1 MDEVTI
7 RRLLV
12 VLSAL
17 AIVGVCGRY
26 GGSSLVVERPVE
38 SPDLIVA
45 LASHEWERLPE
56 AARLAARYSTS
67 RLVLTLPAAI
77 SELNCHDCGNR
88 VARLVRMGID
98 VRRIT
103 VVPLVASGTYGEAL
117 AVHRFAAG
125 VPARKLL
132 IVTSPYHTRRA
143 LATFRTVFRDT
154 AAEIGVAPAPDS
166 PADPRHWWRTP
177 YDRWYVRYEWLAT
190 VYYALRYGVFPE
202 VNSTRQEPGR
212 S

>member
-1 MDEVTI
+1 MDEVTS

-12 VLSAL
+12 VFFVL
-17 AIVGVCGRY
+17 AMIGVCGRY
-26 GGSSLVVERPVE
+26 GGSSLVVERPLE
-38 SPDLIVA
+38 SPDLIVS

-56 AARLAARYSTS
+56 AARLATRYSTS

-77 SELNCHDCGNR
+77 SELNCHDCSHR

-98 VRRIT
+98 ARRIT
-103 VVPLVASGTYGEAL
+103 IVPLVESGTYGEAL
-117 AVHRFAAG
+117 AVHRFAGAEFG
-125 VPARKLL
+125 RKLL

-143 LATFRTVFRDT
+143 LATFRAVFRDSS
-154 AAEIGVAPAPDS
+154 AEIGVAPAPDS

-190 VYYALRYGVFPE
+190 VYYALRYGVLPE
-202 VNSTRQEPGR
+202 VNEARHEPGR